1 MRKTYTDLLNKAK
14 PGEELVY
21 EDHLEKMYDLIRRY
35 NQQGMM
41 PEKSTESMLDNTDA
55 ENVFTTF
62 EHEQIEIKEAITKE
76 N

>member
-1 MRKTYTDLLNKAK
+1 
-14 PGEELVY
+14 
-21 EDHLEKMYDLIRRY
+21 MYDLIRRY
-35 NQQGMM
+35 NPQGMM
-41 PEKSTESMLDNTDA
+41 PENSAESMLDKTDA